1 MPTYVF
7 ENKDTGEV
15 FEDFMKISEAE
26 EYLEKNPHIKRLPTA
41 PNVIG
46 GTGDRTKP
54 PSGFNDVLSR
64 EADNS
69 PFSPLA
75 ETHGKKDR
83 KSVAKREIVKKARK
97 KFGKITN

>member
-1 MPTYVF
+1 MCIR
-7 ENKDTGEV
+7 D
-15 FEDFMKISEAE
+15 S
-26 EYLEKNPHIKRLPTA
+26 IKRLPTA

-64 EADNS
+64 VADNS